1 MSDLHTG
8 IAAMMAE
15 QVRHNAA
22 QRLQTVIQ
30 ALEMSI
36 HEIERYQAKLLEAAN
51 DAERVELINWTV
63 QYLVCYA
70 VPNMRIDL
78 LADSQFEL
86 KALAQE

>member
-1 MSDLHTG
+1 MSDLQTG

-22 QRLQTVIQ
+22 QRLQTVIET
-30 ALEMSI
+30 LEMSI
-36 HEIERYQAKLLEAAN
+36 HEIERYQAKLN
-51 DAERVELINWTV
+51 DAACDTERAELMNWTV
-63 QYLVCYA
+63 QFLVCYA

>member
-8 IAAMMAE
+8 IDAMMAE
-15 QVRHNAA
+15 QVRHNAF

-30 ALEMSI
+30 AMEMSI
-36 HEIERYQAKLLEAAN
+36 HEIERYQVKLLEAAN
-51 DAERVELINWTV
+51 DAERVELMNWTV

-86 KALAQE
+86 KALRQE